1 MVSAPGR
8 RRQVAHARK
17 AWKLSLRRACA
28 LLEVPRSGANYESKK
43 AIADAPVVGKMREL
57 AAQYPRYGY
66 RMIRGLLATKG
77 IAMSADRAHRLWRG
91 AGLQVPRKRP
101 RRRVAANRPRPVPP
115 SAPNHVWAIDFVHDT
130 CADGRPLKCLT
141 VIDEWTHECLAID
154 VGAGLRA
161 SRVVEVL
168 SRLVSLHGA
177 PRYIRSD
184 NGPEFISKALMT
196 WRNDESIESAFI
208 DPGKPWQNGTNESF
222 NGRFREECL
231 SLEWFRSRIEA
242 KAVIETWRRHY
253 NDVRPHSSLG
263 GRTPNEFKR
272 DLGIQR
278 ATPRLATP

>member
-28 LLEVPRSGANYESKK
+28 LLEVPRSSANYESKR
-43 AIADAPVVGKMREL
+43 AIADAPAVGKMREL

-91 AGLQVPRKRP
+91 AGLQVPRRRP

-130 CADGRPLKCLT
+130 R
-141 VIDEWTHECLAID
+141 AID